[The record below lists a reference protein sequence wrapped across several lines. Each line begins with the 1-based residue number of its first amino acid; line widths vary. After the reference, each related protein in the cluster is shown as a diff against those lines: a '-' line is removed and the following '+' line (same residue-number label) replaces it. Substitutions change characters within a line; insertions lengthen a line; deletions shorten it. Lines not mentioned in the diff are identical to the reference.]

1 MNVVILYAH
10 PNPESYNHAVL
21 ETVQGE
27 LEAAGH
33 AVTVRDLYALGFDPV
48 LKGSDFA
55 ALKSGNPPEDIARE
69 QAFIWDADLVVAVH
83 PVWWFNMPAILK
95 GYIDRVF
102 SYGFAYA
109 FGADGI
115 EPLLKGKKAAI
126 LNTTGGDE
134 PTYVD
139 YGFKD
144 ALLKTLDAGVY
155 GFCGMEVVLHH
166 FVHAVPMQS
175 REKLET
181 ALAELKALVR
191 EKLAG

>member
-21 ETVQGE
+21 EAVRGE
-27 LEAAGH
+27 LAAAGH

-48 LKGSDFA
+48 LKGADFA
-55 ALKSGNPPEDIARE
+55 AFKVGETPGDIARE
-69 QAFIWDADLVVAVH
+69 QAFIRDADLVVAVH
-83 PVWWFNMPAILK
+83 PVWWFNQPAILK

-109 FGADGI
+109 VGANGI

-134 PTYVD
+134 AVYVN

-144 ALLKTLDAGVY
+144 ALLKTLDAGIY

-166 FVHAVPMQS
+166 FFHAVPQQP
-175 REKLET
+175 REKL
-181 ALAELKALVR
+181 AADLADLKALVR